1 VNEEAPLASFEF
13 PRGAL
18 AGSHLS
24 LFASGLV
31 HRSADHFES
40 IPLDNI
46 GSIGVG
52 FERDSGRIAWG
63 CVLVL
68 IAAVL
73 LLAFFSLRPL
83 VASAV
88 AEASTQAQGGSFLS
102 AALRMLDLCV
112 AVLPAASVAAA
123 LWGAALLTLGW
134 IGETVL
140 RVAIAP
146 SERVFATRGRDPVLY
161 EFAESVAARIAKR
174 G

>member
-1 VNEEAPLASFEF
+1 MSGEAPLATFEF
-13 PRGAL
+13 RRGEL

-24 LFASGLV
+24 LFVSGLV
-31 HRSADHFES
+31 HRSADHFEA
-40 IPLDNI
+40 IPLDHI
-46 GSIGVG
+46 ESLGVG

-63 CVLVL
+63 CVLLL
-68 IAAVL
+68 IAVVL
-73 LLAFFSLRPL
+73 LSAFFSLRVP
-83 VASAV
+83 VASAL
-88 AEASTQAQGGSFLS
+88 AEASAQTQGGTLLP

-112 AVLPAASVAAA
+112 ALLPFASIAATLWAAVWIA
-123 LWGAALLTLGW
+123 LGW

-146 SERVFATRGRDPVLY
+146 SERVFATRGRDPLLC